1 MFSHGGLRDGRGVPS
16 GMKGLTMRI
25 LITGSNGQLGNE
37 LQRLLTTGTSE
48 IGPIPASYRD
58 AEVDAID
65 LPELDISSWEAVSAW
80 FVGHEPYD
88 LVINCAA
95 MTNVDGCET
104 NWQGAFAAN
113 ALGPQNLALATA
125 AQGAKLVHV
134 STDYVFPG
142 TDPTPRTEADVPAP
156 ISAYGRTKLAGEG
169 LARANNPRTFVVRTA
184 WLYGYVGHNFVKT
197 MLRLAET
204 HDYVT
209 VVDDQLGNPTS
220 ANDLAHEVLA
230 IAATDN
236 YGTYHCTNEG
246 ICSWAQFAAAVMEEF
261 GTGCEVV
268 PCTSEE
274 YKRMVP
280 GSADRPHFSAL
291 ENAHLASTIGNEMR
305 PWRDALATYRR
316 NFVA

>member
-1 MFSHGGLRDGRGVPS
+1 MH
-16 GMKGLTMRI
+16 I
-25 LITGSNGQLGNE
+25 LITGSKGQLGNE
-37 LQRLLTTGTSE
+37 LQRLISTGRSE
-48 IGPIPASYRD
+48 IGAVPEVYAG

-65 LPELDISSWEAVSAW
+65 LPELDISDWPAVQAW
-80 FVGHEPYD
+80 FSEHDPYD

-104 NWQGAFAAN
+104 NWQGAFSAN
-113 ALGPQNLALATA
+113 AVGPQNLALASA

-142 TDPTPRTEADVPAP
+142 TDATPRVETDVPAP

-184 WLYGYVGHNFVKT
+184 WLYGYVGKNFVKT
-197 MLRLAET
+197 MLRLAQT
-204 HDYVT
+204 HDEVT
-209 VVDDQLGNPTS
+209 VVDDQVGNPTS

-230 IAATDN
+230 LGATEE

-246 ICSWAQFAAAVMEEF
+246 ICSWADFAEAIMREF
-261 GTGCEVV
+261 GTGCTVRR
-268 PCTSEE
+268 CTSEE
-274 YKRMVP
+274 YKQMVP

-291 ENAHLASTIGNEMR
+291 ENAHLAATIGNEMR
-305 PWRDALATYRR
+305 PWQEALATYHA
-316 NFVA
+316 NFEV